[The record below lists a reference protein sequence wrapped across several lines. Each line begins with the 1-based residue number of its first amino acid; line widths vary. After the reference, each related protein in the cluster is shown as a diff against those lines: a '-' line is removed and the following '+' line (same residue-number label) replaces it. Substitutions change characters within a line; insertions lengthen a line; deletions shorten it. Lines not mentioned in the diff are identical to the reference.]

1 VVSAKSRKCEA
12 TNDEWRMFAALRR
25 NSHMLPAEH
34 SAEFFGRTSAFAELR
49 PISSLCLLGFEVLF
63 KLP

>member
-1 VVSAKSRKCEA
+1 
-12 TNDEWRMFAALRR
+12 MFAALRR

-49 PISSLCLLGFEVLF
+49 PISSLCLHFAVIKHSRCSWETVQVHTE
-63 KLP
+63 PAY